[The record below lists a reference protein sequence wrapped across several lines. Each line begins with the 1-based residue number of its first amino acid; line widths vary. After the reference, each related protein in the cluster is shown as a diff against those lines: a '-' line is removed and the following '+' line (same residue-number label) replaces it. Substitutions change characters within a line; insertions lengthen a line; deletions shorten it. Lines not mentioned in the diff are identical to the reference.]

1 MMKRTIF
8 KKAAA
13 AALAGVM
20 VVGSAVTA
28 QAAGWQK
35 DDTGWRYYVDAG
47 DTAGDA
53 ATSGTTGDT
62 GTSGT
67 ATGTTDG
74 TNGPTLWYA
83 NGWHWIDG
91 NWDGLAECYCF
102 DSNGYMYEN
111 TTTPDG
117 HTVNGDGAW
126 VENGVVQTK
135 MVSVPAPRPVQDPN
149 PEDLYGVRDYDSMGI
164 SKAAVDIALH
174 TREENAKYT
183 EVVTKSNGTTV
194 QYANG
199 LWADYYLSKDRRP
212 TRVYAEND
220 SFMIFQHRVESK
232 EADVARLKAK
242 GYAIVNW
249 NLGGIYVEDIWDGRV
264 TLQFMYPDCYM
275 TVLSLKGRHR
285 SDGVNMDGT
294 IMNTAQ
300 LHETLGATW
309 GTEWGY

>member
-35 DDTGWRYYVDAG
+35 DEIGWRYYVDAG
-47 DTAGDA
+47 DTAG
-53 ATSGTTGDT
+53 G
-62 GTSGT
+62 
-67 ATGTTDG
+67 G
-74 TNGPTLWYA
+74 TNGSPGGSTNDSTLWYA
-83 NGWHWIDG
+83 DGWHWIDG

-117 HTVNGDGAW
+117 HTVNAYGAW
-126 VENGVVQTK
+126 TENGVVQTK
-135 MVSVPAPRPVQDPN
+135 MVSVPAPQPVQDPN

-183 EVVTKSNGTTV
+183 EVVTKSIDGTTV

-199 LWADYYLSKDRRP
+199 LCADYYLSKDRRP

-220 SFMIFQHRVESK
+220 STMIFKHYVECA
-232 EADVARLKAK
+232 EADIARLNAK
-242 GYAIVNW
+242 GYAIVDW
-249 NLGGIYVEDIWDGRV
+249 MLGGVYIEDIWDGRV
-264 TLQFMYPDCYM
+264 ELQFMYPDCYM
-275 TVLSLKGRHR
+275 TVLTLKGRHR

-300 LHETLGATW
+300 LHERLGATW
-309 GTEWGY
+309 GTEWGN